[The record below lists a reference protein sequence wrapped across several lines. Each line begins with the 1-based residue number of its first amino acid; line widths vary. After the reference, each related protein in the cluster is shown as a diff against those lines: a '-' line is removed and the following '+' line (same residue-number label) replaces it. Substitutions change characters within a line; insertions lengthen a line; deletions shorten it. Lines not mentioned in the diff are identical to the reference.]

1 MRKKWSFWD
10 IVILVLEIVSP
21 ILSVIIAFFTPETK
35 ELDTEL
41 RLTII
46 SSGIFIPIVLLQ
58 ISVTQGQNKIESDVN
73 ELEVKIDEISEK
85 LNHIN
90 PVLEQ
95 AFISSNERVKRFA
108 FRRFDEASKVIQSA
122 VNNNNSGKLRPNEY
136 YEELLYLA
144 DLIISDKIS
153 NKKKFSGEVWA
164 MTSFAEDEWIADE
177 GYEHLWTEKLKE
189 MVEKH
194 HIKTLRL
201 CLVPDSVY
209 EVITKSDFT
218 LPAKEFYSFW
228 GFIALLKSYFG
239 NNVSEHYL
247 IREHD
252 NLRFKEIGGF
262 FAIKLTNGDLHI
274 LYGETV
280 NSNGALTAQV
290 LFDSNEIQDIRRVF
304 ERYINP
310 NNRLETKL
318 KEMVKSEA
326 LISFLRNLGIT
337 L

>member
-1 MRKKWSFWD
+1 MQKKWNFWD
-10 IVILVLEIVSP
+10 IVILVLEIASP
-21 ILSVIIAFFTPETK
+21 VISVIIVFLTPEAK
-35 ELDTEL
+35 EFDAEL
-41 RLTII
+41 RLAII
-46 SSGIFIPIVLLQ
+46 SAGISIPIVLLQ
-58 ISVTQGQNKIESDVN
+58 ISVTQGQNKIEGDVH
-73 ELEVKIDEISEK
+73 ELEIKIDEISEK

-90 PVLEQ
+90 PVLEEV
-95 AFISSNERVKRFA
+95 FISSNERVKRFA
-108 FRRFDEASKVIQSA
+108 FRRFDETSKVIQSA
-122 VNNNNSGKLRPNEY
+122 VNNNNSGNLRPNEY

-144 DLIISDKIS
+144 DLIINDKIS

-201 CLVPDSVY
+201 CLIPDSVY
-209 EVITKSDFT
+209 DIITKSDFT
-218 LPAKEFYSFW
+218 SPTKDFYSFW
-228 GFIALLKSYFG
+228 GFIELLKSYFG

-280 NSNGALTAQV
+280 NSNGALTAKV
-290 LFDSNEIQDIRRVF
+290 LFDSNEIHEIRRVF

-310 NNRLETKL
+310 KNKLETKL

-326 LISFLRNLGIT
+326 LISFLRNLGIM